1 MIKEY
6 FHQDTINSIS
16 WMYAMVEKSNSSS
29 EKLIGFF
36 PLFYNLAETG
46 RAVLIAKEV
55 QKQGYNI
62 VFFSHGGKYEYLV
75 KQLNADIIHVPPSYS
90 DEFIDL
96 LWKSSRLETLKNP
109 FTTENLRIHVEEE
122 KEAFLKAGV
131 DLIVSTNN
139 WPCRISAPV
148 ARIPLIFVTP
158 KVVACFSTFPE
169 DAEFFLSW
177 LLPERLKLIF
187 LNWYAPRSKMY
198 VKSFAKVAKQF
209 HVSPPR
215 YTSDINHGDYT
226 FYTNSVELI
235 GEKNIDDSADEW
247 FIGPISL
254 EPLFQSSDDA
264 KSKQEQKEI
273 ELHIQSKKR
282 SILVTLGSSGTKE
295 LFLKIIHAL
304 EETEYQVVGIYSNI
318 LDENNLPVTKDNILL
333 KKFVLSIARIN
344 KMVDL
349 AVTHGGEGT
358 VLTAAYSGRPVIGF
372 PMQFEQHLNLEM
384 LVKHGSALI
393 VSKRNLTER
402 KIISLVEKIFS
413 DYEVYYDQAQKIAS
427 LLPSA
432 NGHKNAA
439 LLIDE
444 FLTKGLLNKN

>member
-1 MIKEY
+1 
-6 FHQDTINSIS
+6 
-16 WMYAMVEKSNSSS
+16 MYSMTEKSNSSS
-29 EKLIGFF
+29 EKIIGFF

-55 QKQGYNI
+55 QKLGYNI

-75 KQLNADIIHVPPSYS
+75 KQLNADIIHVPPIYS
-90 DEFIDL
+90 DDFIDL

-109 FTTENLRIHVEEE
+109 FTTENLRIHVKEE
-122 KEAFLKAGV
+122 KKAFQKAGV

-148 ARIPLIFVTP
+148 AKVPLIFVTP
-158 KVVACFSTFPE
+158 KVVASFSSFPE

-177 LLPERLKLIF
+177 LLPERLKLAF

-198 VKSFAKVAKQF
+198 VKPFAKVAKQY

-215 YTSDINHGDYT
+215 YTSDINQGDYT
-226 FYTNSVELI
+226 FYTNSVKLI
-235 GEKNIDDSADEW
+235 GEKNINDSADER

-254 EPLFQSSDDA
+254 EPLFQSSDDT

-273 ELHIQSKKR
+273 EQHIQTRKR

-304 EETEYQVVGIYSNI
+304 EKTEYQVIGIYSTI
-318 LDENNLPVTKDNILL
+318 LDENNLPATKDNILL
-333 KKFVLSIARIN
+333 KKFVPSIARIN
-344 KMVDL
+344 KLVDVAL
-349 AVTHGGEGT
+349 THGGEGT

-393 VSKRNLTER
+393 ASKRNLTKQ
-402 KIISLVEKIFS
+402 KILNMVEKIFS
-413 DYEVYYDQAQKIAS
+413 DYKNYYDQAQKIAS
-427 LLPSA
+427 LLPPA

-439 LLIDE
+439 LFIDE
-444 FLTKGLLNKN
+444 FLTTG